1 MCGGTVTKC
10 HKVMLL
16 LECWNILL
24 LIPDD
29 EVVMRFSV
37 IIFLLC

>member
-24 LIPDD
+24 IPDD
-29 EVVMRFSV
+29 EVVMHFSV